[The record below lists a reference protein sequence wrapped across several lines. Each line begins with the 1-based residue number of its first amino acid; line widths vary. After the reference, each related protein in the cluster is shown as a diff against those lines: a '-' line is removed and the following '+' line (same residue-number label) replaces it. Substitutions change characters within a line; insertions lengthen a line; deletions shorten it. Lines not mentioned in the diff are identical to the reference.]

1 MDDLAAVL
9 VTGTST
15 GIGEAIA
22 RRLDRRGYRV
32 FAGVRRPED
41 GERLAESA
49 SDRLQW
55 LLLDV
60 TRPEQ
65 IAEAARTIE
74 AAVGDR
80 GLAGLVNNAGIAIG
94 GPLEFVAIG
103 DVRRQLEV
111 NVLGLLA
118 VTQAML
124 PSLRSARGRIVN
136 IGSIAGRSVAPM
148 VGPYCASKHAVEALT
163 DGLRLELFDAGIE
176 VSVVAPGAVKTP
188 IWAKGIGMLE
198 RIGERLP
205 PAALERYGDRL
216 AFFGKLLAANDRRG
230 VSPDLVA
237 DAVQDALEAR
247 RPRTRYLVGRDA
259 RLRALMR
266 RLLPD
271 RVGDAVMRAVLA
283 RAARRFAARAAA

>member
-1 MDDLAAVL
+1 MDNPPTVL

-15 GIGEAIA
+15 GIGETIA
-22 RRLDRRGYRV
+22 LRLDQRGYRV
-32 FAGVRRPED
+32 VAGVRRPED
-41 GERLAESA
+41 GERLARSA

-60 TRPEQ
+60 TRSDQ
-65 IAEAARTIE
+65 IAEAARAIQDAT
-74 AAVGDR
+74 GGR
-80 GLAGLVNNAGIAIG
+80 GLTALVNNAGIAVG
-94 GPLEFVAIG
+94 GPLEFVAID
-103 DVRRQLEV
+103 DVRRQFDV

-124 PSLRSARGRIVN
+124 PSLRAARGRIVN

-205 PAALERYGDRL
+205 PAALERYGKRL

-230 VSPDLVA
+230 VPPDLVA
-237 DAVQDALEAR
+237 DAVLHALEAR
-247 RPRTRYLVGRDA
+247 RPRTRYLVGTDA
-259 RLRALMR
+259 RLRATMR
-266 RLLPD
+266 WLLPD
-271 RVGDAVMRAVLA
+271 RAGDAVMRAVLA
-283 RAARRFAARAAA
+283 RAERRFAARAAG